1 MVNKILSGTR
11 YLLAIAVVI
20 SLLAAIALLIIAGVE
35 TIQIIIKAFSTTLD
49 AKAVKLLAVTFI
61 EVIDI
66 LLLGTVFYI
75 TSLGIYELF
84 IDENLPTPS
93 WLHITDLDD
102 LKSKLLSV
110 IVVMLSVTFLAQ
122 VVNWDGVRNLL
133 FMGIAV
139 AAVIIAITF
148 FIFWRIKKE

>member
-11 YLLAIAVVI
+11 YLLAIAVVV
-20 SLLAAIALLIIAGVE
+20 SLLAAITLLIIAGAE
-35 TIQIIIKAFSTTLD
+35 TVQIIIKAFSTRLD
-49 AKAVKLLAVTFI
+49 AKAEKLMAVTFI

-75 TSLGIYELF
+75 TSLGLYELF
-84 IDENLPTPS
+84 IDENLRTPS

-122 VVNWDGVRNLL
+122 VVNWDGERNLL
-133 FMGIAV
+133 FMGIAI
-139 AAVIIAITF
+139 AAVILAITF
-148 FIFWRIKKE
+148 FIFWRNNKE